1 MTRIRALTFSAR
13 RIPHALSASAL
24 PWAAVLTL
32 ALALAA
38 CGPGVGGSGTG
49 PDLATFGASA
59 APVCGAPFAPAL
71 SCTNSMS
78 APETPPGGMPAQFV
92 DFVNGSQVVAT
103 VRGNDIELDLR
114 CPRLYFYGSWGTTA
128 GGVSRYF
135 GGYSL
140 AAGLPLSPA
149 QVAVGSDSDHGGL
162 VVQLLDASGAAL
174 TAPVRLR
181 PAQGA
186 VLGAA
191 QACP

>member
-1 MTRIRALTFSAR
+1 MTRNRALTLCAR
-13 RIPHALSASAL
+13 RIPHGIGAGVL
-24 PWAAVLTL
+24 PWAAAL
-32 ALALAA
+32 ALVLALAA

-59 APVCGAPFAPAL
+59 AAVCGAPFAPAL
-71 SCTNSMS
+71 SCTDSMS
-78 APETPPGGMPAQFV
+78 TPQAQADGMPQQFV
-92 DFVNGSQVVAT
+92 DRVNGSQVVAS

-114 CPRLYFYGSWGTTA
+114 CPRLYFYGSWGTTP

-140 AAGLPLSPA
+140 AGALPLSPA
-149 QVAVGSDSDHGGL
+149 QVAVASDSAGL

-181 PAQGA
+181 PAQGSA
-186 VLGAA
+186 TSMA
-191 QACP
+191 QGCP